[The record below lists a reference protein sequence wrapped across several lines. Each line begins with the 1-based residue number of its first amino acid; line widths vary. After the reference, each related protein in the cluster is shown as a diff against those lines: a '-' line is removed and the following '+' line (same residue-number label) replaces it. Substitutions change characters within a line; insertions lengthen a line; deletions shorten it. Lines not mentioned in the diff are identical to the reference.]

1 MYRKISDKKSI
12 KKQRLDTIKK
22 INPNKVS
29 LTIKVYFLRL
39 KNNEDM
45 HIEMLLVYKR
55 SFINNFYYKLNYVK
69 G

>member
-45 HIEMLLVYKR
+45 HIEMLLVYKH
-55 SFINNFYYKLNYVK
+55 SFINNFYYKYNYVK